1 MLIITGD
8 HGMRDG
14 GGHGGSSYA
23 ETNVP
28 LIVVGQKCAESIRE
42 SYQQIDI
49 ASTLAVLS
57 AVPIP
62 ASSIGALIPELLADL
77 SMGQQLYAFHYN
89 GKRLMDKLISAE
101 GLDRIGNT
109 EIHEQFQAAKAQHE
123 AFIQN
128 TDEKL
133 NAVNVAAF
141 KRAKLL
147 YITTA
152 KAMSEQLARSYI
164 NYNDFSIAIGLAV
177 LFIVSAESN
186 RKWYP

>member
-8 HGMRDG
+8 HGMRDS
-14 GGHGGSSYA
+14 GGHGGSSYS

-28 LIVVGQKCAESIRE
+28 FIVVGQKCAENIRE

-49 ASTLAVLS
+49 APTVAVLS

-77 SMGQQLYAFHYN
+77 SMSHQLYAFHYN
-89 GKRLMDKLISAE
+89 GKRLMDKLVSA
-101 GLDRIGNT
+101 DRIGNT
-109 EIHEQFQAAKAQHE
+109 EIHEQFEAAKAAYEVFMQG
-123 AFIQN
+123 

-141 KRAKLL
+141 KRAKML

-164 NYNDFSIAIGLAV
+164 NYNDFSITIGLVV
-177 LFIVSAESN
+177 LLIVSAESD
-186 RKWYP
+186 RK